1 MKPTQAPTVVPTS
14 ASTTILDKITFIVQ
28 TINEI
33 QEIIQQI
40 INDIQMKIEELLN
53 SSNLSSRPLSL
64 VRQTKT
70 SKMAHSTLN
79 DLIKMLEDI
88 TNNFQEFAAN
98 NVNDVSQIEM
108 IKNEIVTLGNELT
121 VQLES
126 ATVESINQLNLM
138 LNLTNDLDDG
148 LSDIKNDLT
157 TTTAAP
163 TTAPSSTSIPTSSPT
178 SGPTYAPTNGPSVG
192 PTSGPTGGPTDE
204 PTGGPTPTT
213 TPTPTSTASTGSPT
227 IVPTTNASPCA
238 MQSNPCF
245 KCCLDVR
252 IYSFFRFQL
261 YKNLSIFQITGS
273 SQHKFE
279 CFP

>member
-108 IKNEIVTLGNELT
+108 IKNEIVTLGNELA

-157 TTTAAP
+157 TTTTTTAP
-163 TTAPSSTSIPTSSPT
+163 TAAPSSTSIPTSSPT
-178 SGPTYAPTNGPSVG
+178 SGPTNAPTNGPSVG

-213 TPTPTSTASTGSPT
+213 APTSTASTGS
-227 IVPTTNASPCA
+227 PTTNASPCA

-252 IYSFFRFQL
+252 IYRFFRFQL
-261 YKNLSIFQITGS
+261 HKN
-273 SQHKFE
+273 
-279 CFP
+279 

>member
-40 INDIQMKIEELLN
+40 INDIQMKIEELLD

-157 TTTAAP
+157 TTAAAP
-163 TTAPSSTSIPTSSPT
+163 TAAPSSTSLATTSPT
-178 SGPTYAPTNGPSVG
+178 GGPTVG

-204 PTGGPTPTT
+204 PTPTT
-213 TPTPTSTASTGSPT
+213 APTPTPTSTASTGSPT

-252 IYSFFRFQL
+252 IYKFFRFQIL
-261 YKNLSIFQITGS
+261 KNLSIFPITGS

>member
-40 INDIQMKIEELLN
+40 INDIQMKIEELLD

-157 TTTAAP
+157 TTTTTTAP
-163 TTAPSSTSIPTSSPT
+163 TAAPSSTSIPTSSPT
-178 SGPTYAPTNGPSVG
+178 GV
-192 PTSGPTGGPTDE
+192 PTSE
-204 PTGGPTPTT
+204 PTAA
-213 TPTPTSTASTGSPT
+213 PTPTSTASTASPT
-227 IVPTTNASPCA
+227 IVSTTNASPCA
-238 MQSNPCF
+238 IQSNPCF

-252 IYSFFRFQL
+252 IYSFFRFQIL
-261 YKNLSIFQITGS
+261 KNLSIFPITGS

-279 CFP
+279 CFPERKPDGNIL